1 MTKTNRGGKRKGAG
15 PIYLCGPINGRSDE
29 DCNGWRIKAKALLA
43 EFDTLDPMRRD
54 YRNIEMVAAHQIIQN
69 DKDDIDSSE
78 GVLVYFD
85 SPSFGTAM
93 EIFYAFQEGL
103 KVVAVN
109 ASGVSHSPWVE
120 VHTHAITT
128 DLPEGCEILRGL
140 LCS

>member
-1 MTKTNRGGKRKGAG
+1 MSTTKG

-29 DCNGWRIKAKALLA
+29 DCSGWRTKAKALLA
-43 EFDTLDPMRRD
+43 DFDILDPMRRD
-54 YRNIEMVAAHQIIQN
+54 YRNIESIAAHQIIEH

-78 GVLVYFD
+78 GMLVYFD

-93 EIFYAFQEGL
+93 EIFYAYGQGL
-103 KVVAVN
+103 RVVAVN
-109 ASGVSHSPWVE
+109 ASGAPHSPWVE

-128 DLPEGCEILRGL
+128 DLAEGCETLREM